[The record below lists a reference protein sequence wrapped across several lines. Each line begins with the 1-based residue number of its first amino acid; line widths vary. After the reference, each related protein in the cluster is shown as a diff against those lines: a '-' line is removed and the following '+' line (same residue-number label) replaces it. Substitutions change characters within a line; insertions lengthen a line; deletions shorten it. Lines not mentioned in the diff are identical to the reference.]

1 MDGPENK
8 PLGDIALAM
17 VMIGLG
23 GMVFFASFNLP
34 EPALEP
40 IGPAAFPFAIS
51 LFLIGLSL
59 VVLWRAL
66 SRTAQANDP
75 PAHRKRLDLAILTVA
90 LTVAYLISMEFGWL
104 TYRWATIIFV
114 FVLTMLL
121 FDWQLKKLP
130 VAIVIGLITGVG
142 LKFAFTEVLYLDL
155 P

>member
-8 PLGDIALAM
+8 PLGDIALAV
-17 VMIGLG
+17 VMIALG
-23 GMVFFASFNLP
+23 GMVFFASFDLP

-40 IGPAAFPFAIS
+40 IGPAAFPFVIS
-51 LFLIGLSL
+51 LFLIVLSL

-66 SRTAQANDP
+66 SGAAQVNEP
-75 PAHRKRLDLAILTVA
+75 PTHRKRLNLAILTVA
-90 LTVAYLISMEFGWL
+90 LTVAYFISMEFGYL
-104 TYRWATIIFV
+104 TFLWATFIFV

-130 VAIVIGLITGVG
+130 VSAAIGLIMGVG